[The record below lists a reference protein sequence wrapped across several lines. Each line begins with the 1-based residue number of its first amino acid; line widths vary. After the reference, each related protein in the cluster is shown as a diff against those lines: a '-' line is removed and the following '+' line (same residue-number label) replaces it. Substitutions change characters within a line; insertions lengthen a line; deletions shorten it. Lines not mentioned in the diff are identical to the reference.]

1 MRFQGGSWQTILA
14 GCQPQRQFGVLLL
27 LAPAVALRWGLEK
40 TALFWN
46 PEPRGK
52 LELRVEIRV
61 PIGNSD
67 VTVKYATVHSWVPYL
82 TAEAWNRILFEIRK
96 KECIGLNFRKCPNDE
111 IWEMANVHNKGSG
124 RRPKTWVIQNHVGDI
139 TGKKLRE
146 KGLFLVGSQWTTPA
160 PPQCYSGT
168 FLRALDRGW
177 LPDVSWS
184 LLHYIPCTYSTNKSQ
199 HKLSIFSCPRHHYLF
214 KSKFWNFGTQDK
226 VPKTDLG
233 INMIKKNNKL

>member
-1 MRFQGGSWQTILA
+1 MRFQGGSWQTVLA

-27 LAPAVALRWGLEK
+27 LAQAVAPRWGLEK

-52 LELRVEIRV
+52 LELRVESRV

-67 VTVKYATVHSWVPYL
+67 VTVKFATVHSWVPHL

-96 KECIGLNFRKCPNDE
+96 KERIGLNFRKCPNDE

-139 TGKKLRE
+139 TGK
-146 KGLFLVGSQWTTPA
+146 
-160 PPQCYSGT
+160 
-168 FLRALDRGW
+168 
-177 LPDVSWS
+177 SWGRRS
-184 LLHYIPCTYSTNKSQ
+184 LS
-199 HKLSIFSCPRHHYLF
+199 
-214 KSKFWNFGTQDK
+214 
-226 VPKTDLG
+226 
-233 INMIKKNNKL
+233 

>member
-1 MRFQGGSWQTILA
+1 MRFQGGSWQTVLA

-27 LAPAVALRWGLEK
+27 LAPAVAPRWGLEK

-52 LELRVEIRV
+52 LELRVESRV

-146 KGLFLVGSQWTTPA
+146 KGPFLVGSPWTTPA
-160 PPQCYSGT
+160 PPSVIVAHFSEHLTEADFQTCPGFFYIIYRV
-168 FLRALDRGW
+168 LRAQINHSTSFLFSHVLDIIISSSPSSET
-177 LPDVSWS
+177 LE
-184 LLHYIPCTYSTNKSQ
+184 LKT
-199 HKLSIFSCPRHHYLF
+199 
-214 KSKFWNFGTQDK
+214 KFQK
-226 VPKTDLG
+226 Q
-233 INMIKKNNKL
+233 I